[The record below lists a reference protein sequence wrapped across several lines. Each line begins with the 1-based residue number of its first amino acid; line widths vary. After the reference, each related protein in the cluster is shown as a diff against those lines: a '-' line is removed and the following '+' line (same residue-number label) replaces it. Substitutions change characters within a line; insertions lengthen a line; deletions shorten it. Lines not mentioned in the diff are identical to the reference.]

1 MRFLSLHDGTP
12 MLLMPEHTISLQNSI
27 GSDIIMQL
35 DDVLVTKSPDRVP
48 RRAGSARLM
57 TLVDDVECGLSKA
70 CEKK

>member
-1 MRFLSLHDGTP
+1 VRFLSLHDGTP

-48 RRAGSARLM
+48 RRCRKRPPYDFG
-57 TLVDDVECGLSKA
+57 G
-70 CEKK
+70 